1 MKKQLLIALVGFMS
15 VASNAQ
21 TFEEKPVSPLN
32 FNYFTSIPACFCKD
46 AKTYLVVSSLKRVF
60 DGGEY
65 YGDYELSESYVYNDK
80 LGLVKQFPAINTI
93 VECVYSDFGKYDA
106 GGGFLFSQTLF
117 NDDDAFE
124 YVECDVIV
132 DEDEYDYRTTYMR
145 VMSENG
151 KELAR
156 ITFDKPLRGIEYY
169 DAPELIRMGDKNYLY
184 ISTCYFDGWGDF
196 KRLYQI
202 NKSADGGDALQEVS
216 MSEGL
221 KAFPALAR
229 KNESVNIQLG
239 SNAGGRLLVT
249 AANGS
254 VVRQLPVKQGQTS
267 VQLNTRGR
275 AAGMYVVSTVNADGT
290 QENCKIIIK

>member
-46 AKTYLVVSSLKRVF
+46 AKPYLVVSSLKRVF

-145 VMSENG
+145 VINRCV
-151 KELAR
+151 ELN
-156 ITFDKPLRGIEYY
+156 I
-169 DAPELIRMGDKNYLY
+169 MM
-184 ISTCYFDGWGDF
+184 
-196 KRLYQI
+196 
-202 NKSADGGDALQEVS
+202 LQ
-216 MSEGL
+216 
-221 KAFPALAR
+221 
-229 KNESVNIQLG
+229 N
-239 SNAGGRLLVT
+239 
-249 AANGS
+249 
-254 VVRQLPVKQGQTS
+254 
-267 VQLNTRGR
+267 
-275 AAGMYVVSTVNADGT
+275 
-290 QENCKIIIK
+290 